1 VRPVSGAEPP
11 GRAALALIFARIGC
25 LSWGG
30 GGATFAMIRDEFCVR
45 RPLLSDE
52 EFQLFFGLSRVV
64 PGMNLL
70 SLTVL
75 IGHRFHGVP
84 GAFLALA
91 GLSVPSF
98 LLIVLGCRLLRNG
111 SPSPLL
117 SGAIRGLGACV
128 AALLLHATW
137 QMLRGGSRTESP
149 AALRAQLLLF
159 AVTALAAAQSG
170 VNPAWLIAGGAVV
183 GALLFPRLEGPKA

>member
-1 VRPVSGAEPP
+1 VPPVPGAEPP
-11 GRAALALIFARIGC
+11 GPAALALIFAKIGC

-45 RPLLSDE
+45 KRRLSEE

-75 IGHRFHGVP
+75 IGHRFHGIT

-91 GLSVPSF
+91 GLSIPSF
-98 LLIVLGCRLLRNG
+98 TLIVLGCRLLRNG
-111 SPSPLL
+111 SPSPFL

-137 QMLRGGSRTESP
+137 QMLGAGTKTASR

-183 GALLFPRLEGPKA
+183 GALLFPRLEGRKA